1 MQVNARG
8 EKFSSR
14 FTITKN
20 WKGKKKKE
28 KHFGQV
34 RGDKKKMIYL

>member
-20 WKGKKKKE
+20 WKGKKKK
-28 KHFGQV
+28 K
-34 RGDKKKMIYL
+34 RKNILDR